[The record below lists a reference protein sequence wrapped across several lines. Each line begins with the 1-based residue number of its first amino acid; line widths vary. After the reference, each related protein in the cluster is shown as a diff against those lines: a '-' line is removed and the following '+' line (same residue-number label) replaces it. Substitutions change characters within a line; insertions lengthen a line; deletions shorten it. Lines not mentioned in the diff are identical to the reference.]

1 MFGKRLRAAR
11 ITRKLTQQHVADLS
25 NIALRTYQCYEQ
37 GTRYPSYDL
46 LVQFAD
52 MFDVPTDWLLERD
65 DYLKSL
71 GVSVDVHL

>member
-11 ITRKLTQQHVADLS
+11 MARHFTQQHTADLT

-37 GTRYPSYDL
+37 GTRFPSYDL

-52 MFDVPTDWLLERD
+52 IFNVPTDWLLERD
-65 DYLKSL
+65 NYLKSL
-71 GVSVDVHL
+71 GVSVDIPL